1 VRFRQ
6 MIFNNQFGISFQYVD
21 DYLNLY
27 DEAKLFTF
35 FVDKFVEKTDI
46 QGLTYGAKRTFFDL
60 IDNLAVVL
68 WHIYHVLIA
77 ALNLYLNRYR
87 ATFKY

>member
-1 VRFRQ
+1 
-6 MIFNNQFGISFQYVD
+6 
-21 DYLNLY
+21 
-27 DEAKLFTF
+27 
-35 FVDKFVEKTDI
+35 VEKTDI